1 MDYTK
6 NLELE
11 LSKCG
16 LEILALEAA
25 TIHVENHTNIV
36 EDGAAQRKMI
46 SQTPPRQLHT
56 RNIATIGDT
65 VASIENISLLAYA
78 KLLKYIFKF
87 KFCMIFSHLLF
98 CSQCG
103 AQL

>member
-16 LEILALEAA
+16 LETLALETA
-25 TIHVENHTNIV
+25 TIHVENHSNIV
-36 EDGAAQRKMI
+36 EGGATQRKMI

-56 RNIATIGDT
+56 RNIATISDA
-65 VASIENISLLAYA
+65 VVSIENISLLAYA
-78 KLLKYIFKF
+78 KLLKYKFKF
-87 KFCMIFSHLLF
+87 KFCMILSRLLF

-103 AQL
+103 A